1 MRGREPVKD
10 KRNVLLSLVMG
21 VAMAIIW
28 SAAFVSLL
36 DSPAGIGV
44 GGGLRRGFR
53 SAWRRD
59 FQIELWGAA
68 PVGIQSGFRQY
79 FFMIKVF

>member
-1 MRGREPVKD
+1 MKD

-28 SAAFVSLL
+28 SAALVSLL

-44 GGGLRRGFR
+44 G
-53 SAWRRD
+53 
-59 FQIELWGAA
+59 AA
-68 PVGIQSGFRQY
+68 FGVVFALLG
-79 FFMIKVF
+79 KVIFK

>member
-10 KRNVLLSLVMG
+10 KPNVLLSLVMG

-28 SAAFVSLL
+28 STAFVSLL

-44 GGGLRRGFR
+44 GAAFGVVFALLGGVIF
-53 SAWRRD
+53 
-59 FQIELWGAA
+59 
-68 PVGIQSGFRQY
+68 
-79 FFMIKVF
+79 K

>member
-10 KRNVLLSLVMG
+10 KPNVLLNLVMG

-44 GGGLRRGFR
+44 GAAFGVVFALLGGVIF
-53 SAWRRD
+53 
-59 FQIELWGAA
+59 
-68 PVGIQSGFRQY
+68 
-79 FFMIKVF
+79 K

>member
-1 MRGREPVKD
+1 MKD
-10 KRNVLLSLVMG
+10 NRNVLLSLVMG

-44 GGGLRRGFR
+44 GGGLRRRFR
-53 SAWRRD
+53 SAGQGD
-59 FQIELWGAA
+59 FQIAYCARPPERYGESDGR
-68 PVGIQSGFRQY
+68 VFSSGG
-79 FFMIKVF
+79 